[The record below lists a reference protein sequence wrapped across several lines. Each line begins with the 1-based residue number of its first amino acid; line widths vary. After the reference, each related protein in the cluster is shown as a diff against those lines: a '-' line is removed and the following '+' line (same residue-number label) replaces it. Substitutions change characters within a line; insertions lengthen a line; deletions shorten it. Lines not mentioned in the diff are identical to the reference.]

1 MTIHQ
6 TISQLANQ
14 CVLCGIC
21 IPHCPTYAIFRTE
34 NESPR
39 GRISLFKALAEAQF
53 EPADELLISLDHCL
67 GCLAC
72 EKICP
77 SQVDYTQ
84 ISRLG
89 RELVHRQYPVHK
101 RALKQKFIEKV
112 LVTASVHPLLK
123 LAAKTLSPFQ
133 SLLSK
138 QSHTAFIG
146 NFSREIAAD
155 SSQAL
160 PLQEFYPASGYPGLH
175 AQNSL
180 HSKPNAQVI
189 LFKGCSGDLFEQ
201 KVLKDIIVLLNAC
214 LIDVVIPEHQ
224 QCCGAISIRQG
235 DAETM
240 QTLARQNINSFKS
253 LLQESQAVIS
263 INNSCSAHLKEYK
276 HLIDDSEAEEFSR
289 KSVDAIAF
297 LAHTIKSGN
306 IQFSPLNDNK
316 IGVHVPCSLKNSL
329 KEETLLFDLLEHI
342 PGIQLS
348 KLNDKFCCG
357 AAGSYMLQYPEVAN
371 QLLDDKIEEIA
382 DKHYTTIVSSNIGCS
397 LHFKQGLEKQDA
409 IPAREIEVIHPIR
422 LLARQLK
429 R

>member
-1 MTIHQ
+1 MTTHQ

-21 IPHCPTYAIFRTE
+21 IPHCPTYSIFKTE

-53 EPADELLISLDHCL
+53 EPADELLTSLDHCL

-101 RALKQKFIEKV
+101 RTLKQKLIEKV

-155 SSQAL
+155 SSQVL
-160 PLQEFYPASGYPGLH
+160 PLQEFYPASAEPVSH
-175 AQNSL
+175 VESRT
-180 HSKPNAQVI
+180 QVI
-189 LFKGCSGDLFEQ
+189 LFKGCSSDLFDQ

-214 LIDVVIPEHQ
+214 LIDVVIPENQ
-224 QCCGAISIRQG
+224 QCCGALSIRQG
-235 DAETM
+235 DAHAM

-263 INNSCSAHLKEYK
+263 LNNSCSAHLKEYK
-276 HLIDDSEAEEFSR
+276 HLLNTSEAEEFSR
-289 KSVDAIAF
+289 KNVDAIAF
-297 LAHTIKSGN
+297 LAHTIKSNN
-306 IQFSPLNDNK
+306 IQFSPISEK
-316 IGVHVPCSLKNSL
+316 IGVHIPCSLKNSL
-329 KEETLLFDLLEHI
+329 KEETLLFELLEHI
-342 PGIQLS
+342 PDIQLS

-371 QLLDDKIEEIA
+371 HLLDDKIQEIA

-397 LHFKQGLEKQDA
+397 LHFKQGLETRDA
-409 IPAREIEVIHPIR
+409 LLAREVEVIHPVR

>member
-146 NFSREIAAD
+146 NFSREI
-155 SSQAL
+155 
-160 PLQEFYPASGYPGLH
+160 
-175 AQNSL
+175 
-180 HSKPNAQVI
+180 
-189 LFKGCSGDLFEQ
+189 
-201 KVLKDIIVLLNAC
+201 
-214 LIDVVIPEHQ
+214 
-224 QCCGAISIRQG
+224 
-235 DAETM
+235 
-240 QTLARQNINSFKS
+240 
-253 LLQESQAVIS
+253 
-263 INNSCSAHLKEYK
+263 SA
-276 HLIDDSEAEEFSR
+276 
-289 KSVDAIAF
+289 
-297 LAHTIKSGN
+297 
-306 IQFSPLNDNK
+306 
-316 IGVHVPCSLKNSL
+316 
-329 KEETLLFDLLEHI
+329 
-342 PGIQLS
+342 
-348 KLNDKFCCG
+348 
-357 AAGSYMLQYPEVAN
+357 
-371 QLLDDKIEEIA
+371 
-382 DKHYTTIVSSNIGCS
+382 
-397 LHFKQGLEKQDA
+397 
-409 IPAREIEVIHPIR
+409 
-422 LLARQLK
+422 
-429 R
+429 